1 MRVLVVEDEPNLLAA
16 VVQALM
22 ENGYAVDESS
32 DGEDGL
38 QKALMW
44 PYDLIVLDIM
54 LPKMDG
60 LTLLGK
66 LRKQKTTP
74 VLILTARD
82 SLDDRVKGLDGGAD
96 DYLVKP
102 FSVKE
107 LLARVRAVIR
117 RAFGKASSIIS
128 MGNTEVNLAN
138 KSISINGEPVSLTA
152 REFALVELLLLSRGK
167 VVSRTEIYEHL
178 FDLNEN
184 SLSNLLDVHVSNIRK
199 KLGSDFIE
207 TRRGQGY
214 IVND

>member
-1 MRVLVVEDEPNLLAA
+1 MRVLVVEDEPDLLAA
-16 VVQALM
+16 VSQALV
-22 ENGYAVDESS
+22 EDGYAVDESG

-38 QKALMW
+38 QKALSW

-66 LRKQKTTP
+66 LRQQKTTP

-82 SLDDRVKGLDGGAD
+82 TLDDRVKGLDGGAD

-102 FSVKE
+102 FSVQE

-117 RAFGKASSIIS
+117 RTLGKASSMIS
-128 MGNTEVNLAN
+128 VGDTEINLAN
-138 KSISINGEPVSLTA
+138 KSISIKGVPVTLTA
-152 REFALVELLLLSRGK
+152 REFALVELLVLSRGK
-167 VVSRTEIYEHL
+167 VVSRTEIYDHI

-184 SLSNLLDVHVSNIRK
+184 SLSNLLDVHVSNVRK
-199 KLGSDFIE
+199 KLGAHFIE